1 MEDLEE
7 QARALTNIHSKHY
20 HPTALDDLLEELTSP
35 QTGIGGGI
43 VTDRFCSNRLWLW
56 KQWTPTVLS
65 HSLQTAYWNGLWA
78 LWMCWCLH
86 RAVHGNWRVWS
97 MPTLDDAN
105 TTALKILDVMQ
116 VIWNNLKPLTTLLL
130 VFFVAQAY
138 SFWSSCYG
146 SMRSIQSSMQDLW
159 LVCTS
164 RAGRQG
170 RHGTYTPT
178 AQAFLQ
184 DLQHQLQAFCIFYW
198 ASQARPFRILLT
210 ERGTSRMVAKN
221 ILTQK
226 EKELLDM
233 QLAVPKTQ
241 KHWILLEA
249 ISVKLKEAQQQLQRP
264 QEDTRHHRRPWSRIA
279 TRKPVLQ
286 GGEGL
291 ENVLLD
297 KLTALRS
304 ACGQLNHKL
313 SARMP
318 LAYAHVVRMLVDV
331 YLFLATI
338 ASYKQLGIFA
348 AFQTALLSVFYV
360 GLLDL
365 AFCLLDPLDDEA
377 DLRENESMVYLDVSV
392 LLRESITAS
401 QRWIAAGSRI
411 VRS

>member
-1 MEDLEE
+1 
-7 QARALTNIHSKHY
+7 
-20 HPTALDDLLEELTSP
+20 
-35 QTGIGGGI
+35 
-43 VTDRFCSNRLWLW
+43 
-56 KQWTPTVLS
+56 
-65 HSLQTAYWNGLWA
+65 
-78 LWMCWCLH
+78 
-86 RAVHGNWRVWS
+86 
-97 MPTLDDAN
+97 
-105 TTALKILDVMQ
+105 
-116 VIWNNLKPLTTLLL
+116 
-130 VFFVAQAY
+130 
-138 SFWSSCYG
+138 
-146 SMRSIQSSMQDLW
+146 
-159 LVCTS
+159 
-164 RAGRQG
+164 
-170 RHGTYTPT
+170 
-178 AQAFLQ
+178 
-184 DLQHQLQAFCIFYW
+184 
-198 ASQARPFRILLT
+198 
-210 ERGTSRMVAKN
+210 
-221 ILTQK
+221 
-226 EKELLDM
+226 
-233 QLAVPKTQ
+233 
-241 KHWILLEA
+241 
-249 ISVKLKEAQQQLQRP
+249 
-264 QEDTRHHRRPWSRIA
+264 
-279 TRKPVLQ
+279 LQ

-291 ENVLLD
+291 ENDLLD